1 MISLVV
7 PADHKVLP
15 ALPDDSKA
23 YQSDETNA
31 SVIEKAKHVSSHK
44 LRQKNR
50 HQRCIEISF
59 PITLQFES
67 GTNYLLQGFGPQIDG
82 KWTCDE
88 VENQT
93 SSKTRVRGHGLVL
106 PATGLHRRPNLKTAT
121 QRCPVRTG
129 QFGSECYGGSQRKR
143 NGNAIRGNRLS
154 KLILLTA
161 NGLIL
166 KFGLGG

>member
-1 MISLVV
+1 MVTGLLSMFANRFHRTYLGLQLFRWPQSNFM
-7 PADHKVLP
+7 PAPQIPQSHTVLP

-67 GTNYLLQGFGPQIDG
+67 GT
-82 KWTCDE
+82 
-88 VENQT
+88 
-93 SSKTRVRGHGLVL
+93 
-106 PATGLHRRPNLKTAT
+106 
-121 QRCPVRTG
+121 
-129 QFGSECYGGSQRKR
+129 
-143 NGNAIRGNRLS
+143 
-154 KLILLTA
+154 
-161 NGLIL
+161 
-166 KFGLGG
+166 

>member
-1 MISLVV
+1 MFANRFHRTYLGLQLFRWPQSNFM
-7 PADHKVLP
+7 PAPQIPQSHTVLP

-88 VENQT
+88 VEIRLRGKQGSETTAWFYQPPDFTVDPT
-93 SSKTRVRGHGLVL
+93 SKRQLNAAESAL
-106 PATGLHRRPNLKTAT
+106 
-121 QRCPVRTG
+121 G
-129 QFGSECYGGSQRKR
+129 QFGP
-143 NGNAIRGNRLS
+143 
-154 KLILLTA
+154 
-161 NGLIL
+161 
-166 KFGLGG
+166 